1 MKILRGITADGTAW
15 RANETFIPKAWWIR
29 LWRYD
34 RFFELPQSCCPA
46 RRLMRLMTNAR
57 KSKKLWRRMC
67 FLYWDIGV
75 WGWRG
80 LSFVQGCTCP
90 SLQEVQLPLHAGLW
104 EERSKGFSLLD
115 GKHTT
120 RSRDLI
126 LRCDSE
132 ISNSYPL
139 VNKHSNG
146 KSPSWIGNTSSKGG
160 CSIAMLDYR
169 RVFSRFLWWFLLIHF
184 SAH

>member
-1 MKILRGITADGTAW
+1 MPSPLGLRGITAAACLEDGHGGQTADGLLEGQT
-15 RANETFIPKAWWIR
+15 RPSSQKPGEIR

-67 FLYWDIGV
+67 FLYWDIGG

-90 SLQEVQLPLHAGLW
+90 SLQEVQLPLHSGLH
-104 EERSKGFSLLD
+104 RRTFQRFRQLLD

-139 VNKHSNG
+139 VNKHSHG
-146 KSPSWIGNTSSKGG
+146 KS
-160 CSIAMLDYR
+160 SILM
-169 RVFSRFLWWFLLIHF
+169 VFTNKDGDFHGPC
-184 SAH
+184 